1 MPMPTYSSI
10 YVSILAVGLHEND
23 LVKCA
28 LIADVLNLKS
38 VHVTPVSSKDWEIIV
53 SDGFGCFA
61 AWSAISGQ
69 LKIDK
74 SVYIG
79 LAFGAGVRLV
89 FIYTAI
95 AWPALPLTR

>member
-1 MPMPTYSSI
+1 
-10 YVSILAVGLHEND
+10 
-23 LVKCA
+23 
-28 LIADVLNLKS
+28 
-38 VHVTPVSSKDWEIIV
+38 VTV
-53 SDGFGCFA
+53 FGCFA

-79 LAFGAGVRLV
+79 LAFGAGVRFV

>member
-1 MPMPTYSSI
+1 VT
-10 YVSILAVGLHEND
+10 VSPAWRRGQQSAV
-23 LVKCA
+23 
-28 LIADVLNLKS
+28 S
-38 VHVTPVSSKDWEIIV
+38 
-53 SDGFGCFA
+53 
-61 AWSAISGQ
+61 

>member
-1 MPMPTYSSI
+1 M
-10 YVSILAVGLHEND
+10 LHP
-23 LVKCA
+23 CA
-28 LIADVLNLKS
+28 IKPECSCTDHQEQERRTWS
-38 VHVTPVSSKDWEIIV
+38 WEIIV

-61 AWSAISGQ
+61 AWPAISGQ